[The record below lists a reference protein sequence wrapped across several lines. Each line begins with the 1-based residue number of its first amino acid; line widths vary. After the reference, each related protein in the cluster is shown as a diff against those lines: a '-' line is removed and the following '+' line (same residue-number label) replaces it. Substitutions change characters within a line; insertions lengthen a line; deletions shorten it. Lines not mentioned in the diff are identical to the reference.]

1 MPHNDKHTSVP
12 MFEQF
17 SGGYYLGRLYV
28 EPYEGDRPAISR
40 LDHEQVARQLYE
52 PDATRAASD
61 PVADGNQPLVMKL
74 GTKHLAVRGR
84 DEVPDRTLAVPF
96 DIVDDGTYPDLRE
109 VLLAKAPQA
118 ERLIELGAPVGI

>member
-1 MPHNDKHTSVP
+1 

-28 EPYEGDRPAISR
+28 EPYEGDRPAMSR
-40 LDHEQVARQLYE
+40 LDHEQVSRQLYTG
-52 PDATRAASD
+52 DAATGDETVATPAD
-61 PVADGNQPLVMKL
+61 PVADGTQPLVMKL
-74 GTKHLAVRGR
+74 GARHLAVRGR

-96 DIVDDGTYPDLRE
+96 DLVDDDGSLPDLRE

-118 ERLIELGAPVGI
+118 ERLMELGAPVGI

>member
-1 MPHNDKHTSVP
+1 

-28 EPYEGDRPAISR
+28 EPYEGDRPAMSR
-40 LDHEQVARQLYE
+40 LDHERVARQLYRP
-52 PDATRAASD
+52 PDAASASVAD
-61 PVADGNQPLVMKL
+61 PVADGTRPLVMKL
-74 GTKHLAVRGR
+74 GTRHLAVRGR
-84 DEVPDRTLAVPF
+84 DEVPDRTLAVPL
-96 DIVDDGTYPDLRE
+96 DLVDDDALPDLRE

>member
-1 MPHNDKHTSVP
+1 MVHNAKHTSVP

-17 SGGYYLGRLYV
+17 SVGYYLGRLYV

-40 LDHEQVARQLYE
+40 LGHEQVARQLYE
-52 PDATRAASD
+52 PAATQTASD

-74 GTKHLAVRGR
+74 GRRHLAVRGR

-96 DIVDDGTYPDLRE
+96 DMVDDGTYPDLRE

-118 ERLIELGAPVGI
+118 ERLMELGAPVGI

>member
-1 MPHNDKHTSVP
+1 

-28 EPYEGDRPAISR
+28 EPYEGERPAMSR
-40 LDHEQVARQLYE
+40 LDHEQVARQLYTPTAE
-52 PDATRAASD
+52 RPATAVD
-61 PVADGNQPLVMKL
+61 PVADGTRPLVMKL
-74 GTKHLAVRGR
+74 GTRHLAVRGR

-96 DIVDDGTYPDLRE
+96 DLVDDGDALPDLRE